1 MRFQVFINEKVRVIT
16 QAKDSYNEKKVF
28 DFANPKG
35 NVKCG
40 MNQEVALLFFKN
52 TEVVVFPGLTV
63 RITFLLILLHRQ
75 DLILRRIMWGSEE
88 CSLRR

>member
-1 MRFQVFINEKVRVIT
+1 MDQHLCMRFQVFINEKVRVIT

-40 MNQEVALLFFKN
+40 MNQEIAL
-52 TEVVVFPGLTV
+52 
-63 RITFLLILLHRQ
+63 
-75 DLILRRIMWGSEE
+75 
-88 CSLRR
+88 